1 MLKWRD
7 FDTEMSPNWFFI
19 NTFIFQFLI
28 FWHLK
33 KNCLRISLFW
43 NITMYRQKYRN
54 VGKMTSFWHH
64 DVIELFFLL
73 LHFFSVFDLL
83 LFKKNACQYLY
94 FKMLL
99 YICQNADMSG
109 KWRNY
114 GNMMSVFLFVIFTLL
129 FKKKSM
135 LISLL

>member
-1 MLKWRD
+1 MVIFLCFWPILAHFRKFTASYWL
-7 FDTEMSPNWFFI
+7 SIWKIFFI

-28 FWHLK
+28 SDIWK

-43 NITMYRQKYRN
+43 NITIYRQKYRH

-64 DVIELFFLL
+64 DVIELFFYCYICI
-73 LHFFSVFDLL
+73 SVFDLL

-99 YICQNADMSG
+99 YISQKPTCREND
-109 KWRNY
+109 
-114 GNMMSVFLFVIFTLL
+114 VIMATWCWYFYL
-129 FKKKSM
+129 
-135 LISLL
+135 